1 MAALNTMLALKINYI
16 KYVKYEMIIKIV
28 RIIIMHLHLGVALAH
43 HVEEEGVS
51 IIVQRLRRN
60 QTQSSKEPSR

>member
-1 MAALNTMLALKINYI
+1 
-16 KYVKYEMIIKIV
+16 
-28 RIIIMHLHLGVALAH
+28 MHLHLGVALTH

-60 QTQSSKEPSR
+60 QTQSSEKPRRSFFVKQCKTDS

>member
-1 MAALNTMLALKINYI
+1 
-16 KYVKYEMIIKIV
+16 MIIKIV

-60 QTQSSKEPSR
+60 QTQSSEEPSWSFFVKQYKTDS